1 LKTISICHLWRYK
14 SQIIAKT
21 KTETDS
27 GTGKERR
34 ISEKSKNEMMRE
46 MTERTVK
53 KHVKFG
59 YILADSWFAPAE
71 NMRFIEKK
79 GKTFVFEINDNR
91 LGAASGQEWEK
102 AILPGQTRWGT
113 GAGIFKGFAISGN
126 RVVQKLQFPNNFR

>member
-1 LKTISICHLWRYK
+1 VDYQTVS
-14 SQIIAKT
+14 KT

-46 MTERTVK
+46 MTERTVN

-79 GKTFVFEINDNR
+79 GKTFIFEINDNR
-91 LGAASGQEWEK
+91 LVAASGQGRK
-102 AILPGQTRWGT
+102 
-113 GAGIFKGFAISGN
+113 KGHFARTDRMEIPDGEPAP
-126 RVVQKLQFPNNFR
+126 VYLKDLQFPAIELFRNFSF